1 MQNKIN
7 TGLQAWNLVAA
18 TCLALFVPRFPRRR
32 MYLLCATSLLFVYT
46 GWTIAQQQQMDTGSK
61 AAGITVIAFIF
72 LYQAAYSIGYNALTY
87 VYLIEIFPYYV
98 RTKGVAW
105 FQLFGKSAGFFST
118 FVNPIALDAITWR
131 YLLVFVA
138 WLCFEVVFIY
148 FLFPETHNRTLE
160 ELAFRK
166 SPFYTETSSLQS

>member
-1 MQNKIN
+1 
-7 TGLQAWNLVAA
+7 
-18 TCLALFVPRFPRRR
+18 